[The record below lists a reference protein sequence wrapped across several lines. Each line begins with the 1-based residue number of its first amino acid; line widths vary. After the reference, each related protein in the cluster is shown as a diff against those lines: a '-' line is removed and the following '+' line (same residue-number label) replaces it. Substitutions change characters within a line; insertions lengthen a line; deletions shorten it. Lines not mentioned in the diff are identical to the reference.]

1 MEGILEK
8 RGPFREEHLGAAQAK
23 LQDGKLVM
31 AGGFGSPPEG
41 GLFIFK
47 NSTDE
52 VRGCKLLLYFVV
64 PPSFCCCESTRILYA
79 FVGTTGYVVSTLPL
93 DRRRAALD

>member
-1 MEGILEK
+1 MQASTAPTAPTFSILKYDYVEGILEK

-23 LQDGKLVM
+23 LQEGKLVM

-52 VRGCKLLLYFVV
+52 VRGCKLLL
-64 PPSFCCCESTRILYA
+64 
-79 FVGTTGYVVSTLPL
+79 
-93 DRRRAALD
+93 